1 MSRLQGKTAVI
12 TGAASGL
19 GLAATTLFA
28 AEGAKVL
35 AVDLDLARLE
45 AALAGVSGDVTPHA
59 ADLTDPAQAAGVS
72 AAAVARYGGLDIL
85 LPNAGIW
92 GVVAPFADYPDE
104 VFRKVIEVNLTSV
117 FYTIKYALPHMVTNG
132 GGSIVMTSSAGGLT
146 AQPGNPAYAATKHAA
161 LGLMTT
167 VAVEYSS
174 AGIRINAVAPGTID
188 TPMIHELE
196 RTFSPDDPSKGAE
209 ALYSVSLLGR
219 YGQPSEVAEMMLYL
233 ASDNAGYVTGGVFYI
248 DGGMQLKA

>member
-1 MSRLQGKTAVI
+1 MSRLQDKKAVI

-19 GLAATTLFA
+19 GLAATKLFA

-35 AVDLDLARLE
+35 AVDMDLARLE
-45 AALAGVSGDVTPHA
+45 GALAGAAGDITPHA

-72 AAAVARYGGLDIL
+72 AAAVATYGSLDIL

-92 GVVAPFADYPDE
+92 GVVAPFADYPDD

-117 FYTIKYALPHMVTNG
+117 FYTIKYAIPYMVANG
-132 GGSIVMTSSAGGLT
+132 CGSIVMTSSAGGLT

-196 RTFSPDDPSKGAE
+196 RTFSPGDPAQGA
-209 ALYSVSLLGR
+209 AQLYQASLLGR

>member
-19 GLAATTLFA
+19 GLAAATLFA
-28 AEGAKVL
+28 AEGARVL

-45 AALAGVSGDVTPHA
+45 AALAGAAGDITPHA
-59 ADLTDPAQAAGVS
+59 ADLTDPTQAAGVS
-72 AAAVARYGGLDIL
+72 AAAVTRYGRLDVL

-117 FYTIKYALPHMVTNG
+117 FYTIKYAIPHMVANG

-146 AQPGNPAYAATKHAA
+146 AQPGNPACAATPHAA

-167 VAVEYSS
+167 VAVEYSP

-233 ASDNAGYVTGGVFYI
+233 ASDASAYCTGGVFYI

>member
-19 GLAATTLFA
+19 GLAATRLFA

-35 AVDLDLARLE
+35 AVDLDLGRLE
-45 AALAGVSGDVTPHA
+45 TALAGVGGDITPHA
-59 ADLTDPAQAAGVS
+59 ADLTDPVQAAGVP
-72 AAAVARYGGLDIL
+72 AAAVARYGSLDVL
-85 LPNAGIW
+85 LPNAGVW
-92 GVVAPFADYPDE
+92 GVVAKFEEYPDD

-117 FYTIKYALPHMVTNG
+117 FYTIKYALPHMVASG
-132 GGSIVMTSSAGGLT
+132 GGSIVMTSSAGGLS

-161 LGLMTT
+161 LGMMTT

-196 RTFSPDDPSKGAE
+196 RTFSPDDPAKGAE
-209 ALYSVSLLGR
+209 ALFSVSLLGR
-219 YGQPSEVAEMMLYL
+219 YGQPEEVAEMMLYL
-233 ASDNAGYVTGGVFYI
+233 ASDKAGYVTGSVFVI
-248 DGGMQLKA
+248 DGGMMLKA